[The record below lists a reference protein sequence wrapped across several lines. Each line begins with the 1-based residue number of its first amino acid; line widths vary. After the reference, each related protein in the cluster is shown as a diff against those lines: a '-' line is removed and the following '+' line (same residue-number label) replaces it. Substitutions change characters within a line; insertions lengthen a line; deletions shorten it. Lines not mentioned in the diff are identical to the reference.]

1 MKLGS
6 GCKIQGMTLVMN
18 DLGKM
23 RDKITE
29 GDSKD

>member
-1 MKLGS
+1 MKLWS

-18 DLGKM
+18 DLRKM

-29 GDSKD
+29 GDSKN